1 MDGVR
6 HGRPEVTKPH
16 YSAILLEND
25 PVQRDLM
32 ALALQNLGCTVR
44 ASCDS
49 SEVRAWLQEQAPDL
63 LVLDTFLPQV
73 NGLDLLRSYR
83 TAHLLDET
91 RVMVVSAF
99 GFGDIVR
106 QVAQLGAQ
114 ACLIKPLDLK
124 VFAARARVLL
134 AVKPAAASARD

>member
-1 MDGVR
+1 M
-6 HGRPEVTKPH
+6 TKPH
-16 YSAILLEND
+16 YTAILMEND

-44 ASCDS
+44 TTCDS
-49 SEVRAWLQEQAPDL
+49 TEAREWLKEQAPEL

-73 NGLDLLRSYR
+73 SGLDLLRSFR

-124 VFAARARVLL
+124 VFSARARVLL
-134 AVKPAAASARD
+134 ALKPVKTNAQD